1 MRVLNPYLFIGLG
14 GSGGKTLQYLRYYL
28 DQRLKRSGWEKG
40 IPDAWQFLWFD
51 VPPEPEQLIADGGIP
66 SLPIENYY
74 SFTNSQISRLDQ
86 IDEAVRSKEYGEKLI
101 MGWAPTPGAGAPPI
115 QKGAGQF
122 RGVGRLITLSQY
134 DDIQKHLLNAYN
146 KISGDGAEENL
157 KSLTAHITGT
167 KLKDLQGVEVPKPI
181 PIIISSLAG
190 GCGAGSFLDVAD
202 ILKTVDPGAQWLND
216 SYSFLYTPDVF
227 HKIDAEGLHPNALA
241 AISELLS
248 GTYSNFE
255 DSTSFQYLA
264 KQLAYQPIATS
275 RGPKY
280 PVLIGRSNGQIDF
293 DNQEN
298 VYKTTS
304 RALMGMTLST
314 AVQQQLTNFVEANM
328 KDGQTGSKDI
338 TGLYDVSG
346 EIYSPKVLSM
356 GYASV
361 SLGRD
366 YFQDYSVER
375 FTSMILDTISE
386 KHITD
391 EVRNNVK
398 TEQQAIEELA
408 SRSFDEFLFSCGL
421 NERGEGKENDQIIE
435 ALLNSAE
442 RKTLTMKLVN
452 QIVEAANNNVDAKPV
467 DGTEWELRYKNSTP
481 RKLVPFQ
488 DEVRA
493 EIIKNAVQWSRK
505 IEQTIIENV
514 SIFIGRE
521 GAAVVEKMLDKL
533 EEELSKVSIELD
545 EEMKQKKRGY
555 DSWEGVVTKVL
566 SGQSGRFDAQD
577 GVFEELKKELAKRL
591 ICFPHYETREVAID
605 LVNDIK
611 RNIIVPLKSTVR
623 DLVGECSSDGRRRY
637 GADSWATD
645 TNNPKRFEGADNE
658 FFIDDPAEFPR
669 KFEELLIQ
677 NARALTKLTNEDVS
691 IGSAKSICVKNYLSE
706 FTKFN
711 EIDNE
716 FGGNLINPTT
726 KWSPINTD
734 YRKDISEPQHTG
746 VYQSPSNPLNLIER
760 TRDWFEQRENSFK
773 NYLNKSLVDYLKAEG
788 LTTTEKTKRSNQVS
802 SKISEALDTS
812 KPLITISEDAS
823 NNVHSTEHIN
833 EDKHFYTQIPIKS
846 DEFKETQQSIL
857 NIYNQKMKKEYDS
870 STNKEDTFFDD
881 TSDSI
886 NSIEYFTM
894 FSKPVQP
901 FIFESLFRE
910 IVKSWEQ
917 KSGSEVD
924 VTSFWKDR
932 RTRSLD
938 EFLPLP
944 IEIIFGLVR
953 GYFVAKLIGV
963 YTDETDDK
971 LGIKASIDGADFPFP
986 LIEVVRERKN
996 VLGILLETLPLAYSK
1011 FSMNV
1016 DKNALEPY
1024 LKLLDYGKGKNNSL
1038 ALDDKDK
1045 YAFKSKQKEEILKK
1059 GIESCIKEIEETQ
1072 EGYLKLF
1079 KKIEY
1084 NQAIELQR
1092 KHTQTY
1098 DLRHFI
1104 LPAFES
1110 ILHALANIDQDS
1122 DDGIF

>member
-40 IPDAWQFLWFD
+40 LPDAWQFLWFD

-86 IDEAVRSKEYGEKLI
+86 IDDAVRAKEHGDELI

-146 KISGDGAEENL
+146 KISGDGVEENL
-157 KSLTAHITGT
+157 KSLTAHLTG
-167 KLKDLQGVEVPKPI
+167 KRPNYLQGVEVPKPI

-248 GTYSNFE
+248 GTYNEFE
-255 DSTSFQYLA
+255 DSTSFQYLS
-264 KQLAYQPIATS
+264 KQLGFKPIATS

-366 YFQDYSVER
+366 YFQDYCVER

-408 SRSFDEFLFSCGL
+408 SRSFDEFLNNCGL
-421 NERGEGKENDQIIE
+421 NELGDGKENDQIIE
-435 ALLNSAE
+435 ALLSTAE
-442 RKTLTMKLVN
+442 RRALTKKVLS
-452 QIVEAANNNVDAKPV
+452 QITEAANNNADSKPV
-467 DGTEWELRYKNSTP
+467 DANEWESRYKNSIP
-481 RKLVPFQ
+481 RKLKPFQ
-488 DEVRA
+488 DEVR
-493 EIIKNAVQWSRK
+493 EQVIKNAVIWSNK
-505 IEQTIIENV
+505 IEKIILENT
-514 SIFIGRE
+514 SLFIGRE
-521 GAAVVEKMLDKL
+521 GAAVVEKLLDKL
-533 EEELSKVSIELD
+533 DEELTKVSNELD

-555 DSWEGVVTKVL
+555 DSWEGVISKVL
-566 SGQSGRFDAQD
+566 NGQTGRFDSKDAI
-577 GVFEELKKELAKRL
+577 FEDLNNQLGKRL
-591 ICFPHYETREVAID
+591 ICFPHYETREVAIE
-605 LVNDIK
+605 LVKDIK
-611 RNIIVPLKSTVR
+611 LNIVRPLKSTVR
-623 DLVGECSSDGRRRY
+623 DLVGECSSEGRRKY
-637 GADSWATD
+637 QADTWATEN
-645 TNNPKRFEGADNE
+645 NNPGRFEGADNE
-658 FFIDDPAEFPR
+658 FFIDDPKEFP
-669 KFEELLIQ
+669 KLFDQLLVQ
-677 NARALTKLTNEDVS
+677 NALALAKKDDSKLTPDA
-691 IGSAKSICVKNYLSE
+691 AKAICIKNYLSE
-706 FTKFN
+706 FITFDPLVN
-711 EIDNE
+711 EYS
-716 FGGNLINPTT
+716 GGLINP
-726 KWSPINTD
+726 KNEWVPINTD
-734 YRKDISEPQHTG
+734 FREDISQGQSSG
-746 VYQSPSNPLNLIER
+746 VYASPSNPINLIER
-760 TRDWFEQRENSFK
+760 TRVWFEQKENSFK
-773 NYLNKSLVDYLKAEG
+773 QYLNKSLVEYLQAEG
-788 LTTTEKTKRSNQVS
+788 LSTSEKDKRGNEVA
-802 SKISEALDTS
+802 SKISQALDTS
-812 KPLITISEDAS
+812 KPLITISADAS
-823 NNVHSTEHIN
+823 NAVHGSDHDN
-833 EDKHFYTQIPIKS
+833 EFKHFYTQIPIKS
-846 DEFKETQQSIL
+846 DEFKNTQESIL

-881 TSDSI
+881 TSDSV

-901 FIFESLFRE
+901 FVFESLFRE
-910 IVKSWEQ
+910 IVRTWEQ
-917 KSGSEVD
+917 KSESEVD

-944 IEIIFGLVR
+944 IEVIFGLVR
-953 GYFVAKLIGV
+953 GYFVAKLLES
-963 YTDETDDK
+963 YSDEVDEK
-971 LGIKASIDGADFPFP
+971 LGIKASINDLNFPFP
-986 LIEVVRERKN
+986 LIEVARERKN
-996 VLGILLETLPLAYSK
+996 VLGLLLETLPLAYSK

-1016 DKNALEPY
+1016 DRNGLKPY
-1024 LKLLDYGKGKNNSL
+1024 LELLSYGKGKNNSL
-1038 ALDDKDK
+1038 AISDKDN
-1045 YAFKSKQKEEILKK
+1045 YAFKQEHKDKIFQIGIQECISK
-1059 GIESCIKEIEETQ
+1059 IEEMQ
-1072 EGYLKLF
+1072 KGYQKLF
-1079 KKIEY
+1079 NNIEN
-1084 NQAIELQR
+1084 NQRSELIR

-1110 ILHALANIDQDS
+1110 ILHALQNVDLDG
-1122 DDGIF
+1122 DDGIY